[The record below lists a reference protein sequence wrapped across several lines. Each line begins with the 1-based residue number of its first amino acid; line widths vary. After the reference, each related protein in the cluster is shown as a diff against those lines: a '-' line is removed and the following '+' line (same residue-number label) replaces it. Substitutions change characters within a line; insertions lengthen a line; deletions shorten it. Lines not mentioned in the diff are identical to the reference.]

1 MLVGS
6 FFKFSSFS
14 QLDLQNQTCVASL
27 CRSISKNWIE
37 NQSSPYLVMVIGI
50 ACLLIPECIRSSP
63 MCSLLGVG

>member
-50 ACLLIPECIRSSP
+50 ACLLIP
-63 MCSLLGVG
+63 

>member
-14 QLDLQNQTCVASL
+14 QLDLQNQTCVALASL

-50 ACLLIPECIRSSP
+50 ACLLIP
-63 MCSLLGVG
+63 